1 MTSIGRSKSFRVL
14 KVIVRGLVFH
24 LNTVIWEGL
33 EDPLYYTARYLNRNQ
48 LQ

>member
-14 KVIVRGLVFH
+14 KVIVRSLVFRI
-24 LNTVIWEGL
+24 NTVIWEDL
-33 EDPLYYTARYLNRNQ
+33 EDPLYYTARYLNMNQ